1 MIPRHLL
8 GGLILAGGRAR
19 RLQEPGNAE
28 LDKGML
34 DLHGVPLAGHAARF
48 LSARVSRLWI
58 SANRHADFYRRFGDV
73 VADDPEYGADCGPL
87 AGIASVLAVAST
99 PWLAVVPVDVPG
111 LPHDLVERLADAA
124 LASRAGMAFA
134 ENAQGAHPLCMVL
147 HRRALASLRTSLLG
161 GERKVRRWQAS
172 QGAAAVWFDDA
183 GAAFFNINTQED
195 LCVMRGWASLE

>member
-19 RLQEPGNAE
+19 RLQERGHAE

-34 DLHGVPLAGHAARF
+34 DLHGTPLAGHAARF
-48 LSARVSRLWI
+48 LSARVSRLWV

-73 VADDPEYGADCGPL
+73 VADDPGYGADSGPL
-87 AGIASVLAVAST
+87 AGIASVLAIAAT
-99 PWLAVVPVDVPG
+99 PWLVVVPVDVPV
-111 LPHDLVERLADAA
+111 LPGDLVERLAEAA
-124 LASRAGMAFA
+124 LASRASMAFA

-147 HRRALASLRTSLLG
+147 HRRTLVSLRAGLLG

-172 QGAAAVWFDDA
+172 QGAAAVWFDDT

-195 LCVMRGWASLE
+195 LCVVRGRAPLE